1 MKPKPFRRK
10 KTNNLPQQKERLHT
24 EDKCNH
30 EYELY
35 NVGKEQN
42 KSYHRPT
49 GLRPVGRFLSF
60 ADRRRR
66 NPTFHVGCR
75 GPPAL
80 HQISPPK

>member
-1 MKPKPFRRK
+1 MKSKPFRRK
-10 KTNNLPQQKERLHT
+10 RTNYSFQQKELFHT

-30 EYELY
+30 EYVLY
-35 NVGKEQN
+35 SVNKEQN

-60 ADRRRR
+60 EDRTRQ
-66 NPTFHVGCR
+66 NPIFHVGCR

-80 HQISPPK
+80 HQIFPPK